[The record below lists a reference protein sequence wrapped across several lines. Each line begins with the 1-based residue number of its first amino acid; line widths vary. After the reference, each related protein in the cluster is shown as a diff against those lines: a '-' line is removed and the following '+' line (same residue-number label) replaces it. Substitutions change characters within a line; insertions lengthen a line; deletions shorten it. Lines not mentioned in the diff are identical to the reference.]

1 MYELIYNIVKAD
13 LMPAAHELYH
23 FYHVV
28 YINEMKTYT
37 VKHTMK
43 GGHMEKHESE
53 HEKKVFLL
61 HSQLSVLQNNVTLIA
76 TQVKDK
82 VNAILSSQYGII
94 ATYAFNREESM
105 RYELKQK
112 GIHNMNSIVRLEF
125 HMISAAVVA
134 PAVVVASPVFG

>member
-1 MYELIYNIVKAD
+1 
-13 LMPAAHELYH
+13 
-23 FYHVV
+23 
-28 YINEMKTYT
+28 
-37 VKHTMK
+37 
-43 GGHMEKHESE
+43 MEKHESE

-94 ATYAFNREESM
+94 ATYAFNQEESM

-112 GIHNMNSIVRLEF
+112 GIHNMNSIVGLEF
-125 HMISAAVVA
+125 HTISAAVVA
-134 PAVVVASPVFG
+134 SAVVVASPVFG